1 MLNQLQLKL
10 IIKLNL
16 IFFMIKIEVYKKKLK
31 LNKLERKQ
39 PNIMKKFFI
48 SIVVLIFLSCNTYAD
63 KLLNSGYLVPTKKWE
78 DEIKIDETFQ
88 ISGPK
93 DKIVII
99 YNHGSD
105 SMDHKTK
112 NCAWVNQLRNFA
124 QLAGDVIKGKEI
136 LVYLN
141 CQGHLEGDLGATISN
156 IKYFTSKWEGPYPG
170 ISKMDRRVEG
180 NLELVKKFVNIGV
193 PKKQIIITGHSC
205 GGWATLL
212 FTAKH
217 MNEVGGGIALMPACN
232 YIISKKMKVK
242 KIGIEKAL
250 DKLRK
255 NYPGIASLREKHI
268 NTMVEGNAPVLI
280 FTHPMDH
287 YEGLTSD
294 WMNDVPNF
302 NRIVISNDR
311 KINGKKCKV
320 SGKNWSEPVKKN
332 THTIDYADCFLFYH
346 PIIKEYIA
354 SRIK

>member
-1 MLNQLQLKL
+1 MG
-10 IIKLNL
+10 
-16 IFFMIKIEVYKKKLK
+16 
-31 LNKLERKQ
+31 R
-39 PNIMKKFFI
+39 
-48 SIVVLIFLSCNTYAD
+48 S
-63 KLLNSGYLVPTKKWE
+63 
-78 DEIKIDETFQ
+78 
-88 ISGPK
+88 ISG
-93 DKIVII
+93 V
-99 YNHGSD
+99 
-105 SMDHKTK
+105 
-112 NCAWVNQLRNFA
+112 
-124 QLAGDVIKGKEI
+124 
-136 LVYLN
+136 
-141 CQGHLEGDLGATISN
+141 
-156 IKYFTSKWEGPYPG
+156 
-170 ISKMDRRVEG
+170 SKMDRRVEG
-180 NLELVKKFVNIGV
+180 NLELVKKFVNMGV

-302 NRIVISNDR
+302 KRIVISNDR

-346 PIIKEYIA
+346 PTIKEYIA

>member
-1 MLNQLQLKL
+1 M
-10 IIKLNL
+10 
-16 IFFMIKIEVYKKKLK
+16 KKL
-31 LNKLERKQ
+31 
-39 PNIMKKFFI
+39 FI
-48 SIVVLIFLSCNTYAD
+48 IITVTMILCSSVYAD
-63 KLLNSGYLVPTKKWE
+63 KILKSGYLIPTKKWA
-78 DEIKIDETFQ
+78 DTININETFE
-88 ISGPK
+88 ISDPK
-93 DKIVII
+93 NKIIVI

-124 QLAGDVIKGKEI
+124 QLAGDSINGKEI
-136 LVYLN
+136 MVYLN

-156 IKYFTSKWEGPYPG
+156 IKYFMSKWEGPYPG
-170 ISKMDRRVEG
+170 VSKMDRRVEG

-212 FTAKH
+212 FTAKN
-217 MNEVGGGIALMPACN
+217 MNEVGGGIALMPSCN

-242 KIGIEKAL
+242 KVGIDKAL
-250 DKLRK
+250 DKFRK
-255 NYPGIASLREKHI
+255 NYPGIAKLREKHI
-268 NTMVEGNAPVLI
+268 KTMENGNAPVLI

-302 NRIVISNDR
+302 KRIVISDDR
-311 KINGKKCKV
+311 KINGKKCIIK
-320 SGKNWSEPVKKN
+320 GKDWSEPLKKN
-332 THTIDYADCFLFYH
+332 THTIDFADCFLFYH
-346 PIIKEYIA
+346 PTIKEYIS

>member
-193 PKKQIIITGHSC
+193 PKKQIIVTGHSC

-346 PIIKEYIA
+346 PTIKEYIA

>member
-1 MLNQLQLKL
+1 
-10 IIKLNL
+10 
-16 IFFMIKIEVYKKKLK
+16 
-31 LNKLERKQ
+31 
-39 PNIMKKFFI
+39 MKKFFI
-48 SIVVLIFLSCNTYAD
+48 FIVVTIFLSCNAYAD
-63 KLLNSGYLVPTKKWE
+63 KLLNSGYLIPTKKW
-78 DEIKIDETFQ
+78 DDDIKIDETFK
-88 ISGPK
+88 ISSPK
-93 DKIVII
+93 DKIII
-99 YNHGSD
+99 VYNHGSN

-124 QLAGDVIKGKEI
+124 QLAGDGINGKEI
-136 LVYLN
+136 MVYLN

-170 ISKMDRRVEG
+170 VSKMDRRIEG
-180 NLELVKKFVNIGV
+180 NLELVKKFVNMGV

-268 NTMVEGNAPVLI
+268 KTMEEGNAPVLI

-302 NRIVISNDR
+302 KRVIISNDR

-320 SGKNWSEPVKKN
+320 SGKNWSEPLKK
-332 THTIDYADCFLFYH
+332 
-346 PIIKEYIA
+346 K
-354 SRIK
+354 S

>member
-1 MLNQLQLKL
+1 M
-10 IIKLNL
+10 
-16 IFFMIKIEVYKKKLK
+16 KKL
-31 LNKLERKQ
+31 
-39 PNIMKKFFI
+39 F
-48 SIVVLIFLSCNTYAD
+48 SILAVAMILCSSVYAD
-63 KLLNSGYLVPTKKWE
+63 QILKSGYLIPTKKWA
-78 DEIKIDETFQ
+78 DKIDINETFK
-88 ISGPK
+88 ISDPK
-93 DKIVII
+93 NKIIVI

-124 QLAGDVIKGKEI
+124 QLAGDTINDKEI
-136 LVYLN
+136 MVYLN

-170 ISKMDRRVEG
+170 VSKMDRRVEG
-180 NLELVKKFVNIGV
+180 NLELVKKFVNMGV

-205 GGWATLL
+205 GGWVTLL
-212 FTAKH
+212 FTAKR
-217 MNEVGGGIALMPACN
+217 MNEVGGGIALMPSCN

-242 KIGIEKAL
+242 KVGIEKAL
-250 DKLRK
+250 DKFRK
-255 NYPGIASLREKHI
+255 NYPGIANLREKHI
-268 NTMVEGNAPVLI
+268 KTMENGNAPVLI

-302 NRIVISNDR
+302 KRVVISNDK
-311 KINGKKCKV
+311 KINGKKCKI
-320 SGKNWSEPVKKN
+320 SGKDWSEPLKSN

-346 PIIKEYIA
+346 PAIKEYIA

>member
-1 MLNQLQLKL
+1 
-10 IIKLNL
+10 
-16 IFFMIKIEVYKKKLK
+16 
-31 LNKLERKQ
+31 
-39 PNIMKKFFI
+39 MKKFFI
-48 SIVVLIFLSCNTYAD
+48 FIVVTIFLSCNAYAD
-63 KLLNSGYLVPTKKWE
+63 KLLNSGYLIPTKKW
-78 DEIKIDETFQ
+78 DDDIKIDETFK
-88 ISGPK
+88 ISSPK
-93 DKIVII
+93 DKIII
-99 YNHGSD
+99 VYNHGSN

-124 QLAGDVIKGKEI
+124 QLAGDGINGKEI
-136 LVYLN
+136 MVYLN
-141 CQGHLEGDLGATISN
+141 CQGHFEGDLGATISN

-170 ISKMDRRVEG
+170 VSKMDRRIEG
-180 NLELVKKFVNIGV
+180 NLELVKKFVNMGV

-268 NTMVEGNAPVLI
+268 KTMEEGNAPVLI

-302 NRIVISNDR
+302 KRVIISNDR

-320 SGKNWSEPVKKN
+320 SGKNWSESLKKN
-332 THTIDYADCFLFYH
+332 THTIDFADYFLFYH
-346 PIIKEYIA
+346 PTIKEYIA

>member
-268 NTMVEGNAPVLI
+268 NTMVDGNAPVLI
-280 FTHPMDH
+280 FTHPMDY

-302 NRIVISNDR
+302 KRIVISNDK
-311 KINGKKCKV
+311 KINGKKCKI

-346 PIIKEYIA
+346 PTIKEYIA

>member
-1 MLNQLQLKL
+1 
-10 IIKLNL
+10 
-16 IFFMIKIEVYKKKLK
+16 
-31 LNKLERKQ
+31 
-39 PNIMKKFFI
+39 MKKFLYIVTLAIILI
-48 SIVVLIFLSCNTYAD
+48 SNSYAD
-63 KLLNSGYLVPTKKWE
+63 KILKSGYLIPTKNWS
-78 DEIKIDETFQ
+78 DEIKINETFKL
-88 ISGPK
+88 SNTK
-93 DKIVII
+93 EKIVLI

-124 QLAGDVIKGKEI
+124 QLAGNIINDKKIV
-136 LVYLN
+136 VYLN

-156 IKYFTSKWEGPYPG
+156 IRYFTSKWEGPYPG

-180 NLELVKKFVNIGV
+180 NLELVKKFVNMGV

-212 FTAKH
+212 FTAKY

-255 NYPGIASLREKHI
+255 NYPGIANLREKHI
-268 NTMVEGNAPVLI
+268 KTMEDGNAPVLI
-280 FTHPMDH
+280 FTHPMDY

-294 WMNDVPNF
+294 WMDDVPNF
-302 NRIVISNDR
+302 KRIVISNDR
-311 KINGKKCKV
+311 KIDGKKCTIK
-320 SGKNWSEPVKKN
+320 GKDWSEPLKKN
-332 THTIDYADCFLFYH
+332 THTIDFADCFLFYH
-346 PIIKEYIA
+346 PTIKDYIA

>member
-1 MLNQLQLKL
+1 
-10 IIKLNL
+10 
-16 IFFMIKIEVYKKKLK
+16 
-31 LNKLERKQ
+31 
-39 PNIMKKFFI
+39 MKKFFI

-346 PIIKEYIA
+346 PTIKEYIA

>member
-1 MLNQLQLKL
+1 
-10 IIKLNL
+10 
-16 IFFMIKIEVYKKKLK
+16 
-31 LNKLERKQ
+31 
-39 PNIMKKFFI
+39 MKKFLY
-48 SIVVLIFLSCNTYAD
+48 IVTLAIILSSNSYAD
-63 KLLNSGYLVPTKKWE
+63 KILKSGYLIPTKNWS
-78 DEIKIDETFQ
+78 DEIKINETFKL
-88 ISGPK
+88 SNTK
-93 DKIVII
+93 EKIVLI

-124 QLAGDVIKGKEI
+124 QLAGNSINDKKIV
-136 LVYLN
+136 VYLN

-156 IKYFTSKWEGPYPG
+156 IRYFTSKWEGPYPG

-180 NLELVKKFVNIGV
+180 NLELVKKFVNMGV

-212 FTAKH
+212 FTAKY
-217 MNEVGGGIALMPACN
+217 MNEVGGGVALMPACN

-255 NYPGIASLREKHI
+255 NYPGIANLREKHI
-268 NTMVEGNAPVLI
+268 KTMEDGNAPVLI
-280 FTHPMDH
+280 FTHPMDY

-294 WMNDVPNF
+294 WMDDVPNF
-302 NRIVISNDR
+302 KRIVISNDR
-311 KINGKKCKV
+311 KINGKKCIIK
-320 SGKNWSEPVKKN
+320 GKDWSEPLKKN
-332 THTIDYADCFLFYH
+332 THTIDFADCFLFYH
-346 PIIKEYIA
+346 PTIKDYIA

>member
-1 MLNQLQLKL
+1 
-10 IIKLNL
+10 
-16 IFFMIKIEVYKKKLK
+16 
-31 LNKLERKQ
+31 
-39 PNIMKKFFI
+39 MKKFF
-48 SIVVLIFLSCNTYAD
+48 SILAVAMILCSTAYAD
-63 KLLNSGYLVPTKKWE
+63 KILKSGYLIPTKKWA
-78 DEIKIDETFQ
+78 DKIDINETFK
-88 ISGPK
+88 ISDPK
-93 DKIVII
+93 NKIIVI

-124 QLAGDVIKGKEI
+124 QLAGDTINDKEI
-136 LVYLN
+136 MVYLN

-170 ISKMDRRVEG
+170 VSKMDRRVEG
-180 NLELVKKFVNIGV
+180 NLELVKKFVNMGV

-205 GGWATLL
+205 GGWVTLL
-212 FTAKH
+212 FTAKR
-217 MNEVGGGIALMPACN
+217 MNEVGGGIALMPSCN

-242 KIGIEKAL
+242 KVGIEKAL
-250 DKLRK
+250 DKFRK
-255 NYPGIASLREKHI
+255 NYPGIANLREKHI
-268 NTMVEGNAPVLI
+268 KTMENGNAPVLI

-302 NRIVISNDR
+302 KRVVISDDK
-311 KINGKKCKV
+311 KINEKKCKI
-320 SGKNWSEPVKKN
+320 SGKDWSEPLKRN

-346 PIIKEYIA
+346 PTIKEYIS

>member
-1 MLNQLQLKL
+1 M
-10 IIKLNL
+10 
-16 IFFMIKIEVYKKKLK
+16 KKL
-31 LNKLERKQ
+31 
-39 PNIMKKFFI
+39 F
-48 SIVVLIFLSCNTYAD
+48 SILAVAMILCSSVYAD
-63 KLLNSGYLVPTKKWE
+63 KILKSGYLIPTKKWA
-78 DEIKIDETFQ
+78 DKIDINETFK
-88 ISGPK
+88 ILDPK
-93 DKIVII
+93 NKIIVI

-124 QLAGDVIKGKEI
+124 QLAGDTINDKEI
-136 LVYLN
+136 MVYLN

-170 ISKMDRRVEG
+170 VSKMDRRVEG
-180 NLELVKKFVNIGV
+180 NLELVKKFVNMGV

-205 GGWATLL
+205 GGWVTLL
-212 FTAKH
+212 FTAKR
-217 MNEVGGGIALMPACN
+217 MNEVGGGIALMPSCN

-242 KIGIEKAL
+242 KVGIEKAL
-250 DKLRK
+250 DKFRK
-255 NYPGIASLREKHI
+255 NYPGIANLREKHI
-268 NTMVEGNAPVLI
+268 KTMENGNAPVLI

-302 NRIVISNDR
+302 KRVVISNDK
-311 KINGKKCKV
+311 KINGKKCKI
-320 SGKNWSEPVKKN
+320 SGKDWSEPLKRN

-346 PIIKEYIA
+346 PAIKEYIA

>member
-193 PKKQIIITGHSC
+193 PKKQIIVTGHSC

-268 NTMVEGNAPVLI
+268 NTMVDGNAPVLI
-280 FTHPMDH
+280 FTHPMDY

-302 NRIVISNDR
+302 KRIVISNDK
-311 KINGKKCKV
+311 KINGKKCKI

-346 PIIKEYIA
+346 PTIKEYIA

>member
-170 ISKMDRRVEG
+170 VSKMDRRVEG
-180 NLELVKKFVNIGV
+180 NLELVKKFVNMGV

-212 FTAKH
+212 FTAKN

-268 NTMVEGNAPVLI
+268 NTMVDGNAPVLI
-280 FTHPMDH
+280 FTHPMDY

-302 NRIVISNDR
+302 KRIVISNDK
-311 KINGKKCKV
+311 KINGKKCKI

-346 PIIKEYIA
+346 PTIKEYIA

>member
-1 MLNQLQLKL
+1 
-10 IIKLNL
+10 
-16 IFFMIKIEVYKKKLK
+16 
-31 LNKLERKQ
+31 
-39 PNIMKKFFI
+39 MKKFLYIVTLAIILI
-48 SIVVLIFLSCNTYAD
+48 SNSYAD
-63 KLLNSGYLVPTKKWE
+63 KILKSGYLIPTKNWS
-78 DEIKIDETFQ
+78 DEIKINETFKL
-88 ISGPK
+88 SNTK
-93 DKIVII
+93 EKIVLI

-124 QLAGDVIKGKEI
+124 QLAGDSINDKKIV
-136 LVYLN
+136 VYLN

-156 IKYFTSKWEGPYPG
+156 IRYFTSKWEGPYPG

-180 NLELVKKFVNIGV
+180 NLELVKKFVNMGV

-212 FTAKH
+212 FTAKY

-255 NYPGIASLREKHI
+255 NYPGIANLREKHI
-268 NTMVEGNAPVLI
+268 KTMEDGNAPVLI
-280 FTHPMDH
+280 FTHPMDY

-294 WMNDVPNF
+294 WMDDVPNF
-302 NRIVISNDR
+302 KRIVISNDR
-311 KINGKKCKV
+311 KINGKKCIIK
-320 SGKNWSEPVKKN
+320 GKDWSEPLKKN
-332 THTIDYADCFLFYH
+332 THTIDFADCFLFYH
-346 PIIKEYIA
+346 PTIKDYIA